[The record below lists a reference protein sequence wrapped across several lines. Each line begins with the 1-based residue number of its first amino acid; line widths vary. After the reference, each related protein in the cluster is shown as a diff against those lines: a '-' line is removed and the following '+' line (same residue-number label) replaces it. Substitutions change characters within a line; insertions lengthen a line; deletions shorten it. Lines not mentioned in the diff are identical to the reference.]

1 MLQAVDGEK
10 DRLVAT
16 LLPHVL
22 RLGKEVKFLET
33 LKQAAKP
40 MVIVGAGILG
50 RADSAAVMKLVH
62 DLVEAAG
69 IVTEGWNGYNLLH
82 DAAGNVGA
90 LDLGFL
96 PSALASGAALL
107 RARGRNGHDPDPPR

>member
-22 RLGKEVKFLET
+22 RLGKEIKFLET

-40 MVIVGAGILG
+40 MVTSHLVPQPVAQRAGVLRVQHEPVRPRRLHRRHVHPPVG
-50 RADSAAVMKLVH
+50 RR
-62 DLVEAAG
+62 
-69 IVTEGWNGYNLLH
+69 
-82 DAAGNVGA
+82 
-90 LDLGFL
+90 
-96 PSALASGAALL
+96 P
-107 RARGRNGHDPDPPR
+107 

>member
-40 MVIVGAGILG
+40 MVTSHLVPQPVAQRAGVLRVQHQPVRPRRLCRRHPPVRPRYG
-50 RADSAAVMKLVH
+50 TAPVRPRPARPGPGGPGGH
-62 DLVEAAG
+62 AAG
-69 IVTEGWNGYNLLH
+69 APGRR
-82 DAAGNVGA
+82 
-90 LDLGFL
+90 
-96 PSALASGAALL
+96 P
-107 RARGRNGHDPDPPR
+107 RRGCGRRR